1 MRHLPQTI
9 LSHRLF
15 NLGMS
20 EVSHHYAQK
29 SPLLRTGLSPVSHSH
44 LCVPNAIMSAPFTL
58 HEYHFLKHLPHILNS
73 LRTGTLSFQL
83 LNFICQHIV

>member
-1 MRHLPQTI
+1 MRHLSQMI

-29 SPLLRTGLSPVSHSH
+29 SPLLRSGLGPISHSR
-44 LCVPNAIMSAPFTL
+44 LYVPNAVISAPFTL
-58 HEYHFLKHLPHILNS
+58 HEYYFLKHLAHIL
-73 LRTGTLSFQL
+73 TLSEQTLVFSTS
-83 LNFICQHIV
+83 